1 MLFNLDGVGGG
12 GNGFDDVRPVD
23 RDEKVNV
30 CVQVNMFERIVADFA
45 DKQLHRHVFN
55 QQFVH
60 KALAHSVEELCHVSA
75 GKRLFAY
82 LDVVRGCA
90 VLEVIVRF
98 DQTIA
103 RQSLAQLE
111 RFALKLCWA
120 TPWHGVEVAVALS
133 RGGVGAY
140 FIGPDTN
147 WLTGFGQWGGKE
159 RSGGET
165 LGKG

>member
-1 MLFNLDGVGGG
+1 MFFNLDGVGRGS
-12 GNGFDDVRPVD
+12 NDFDNMRPVD
-23 RDEKVNV
+23 RDKKVDV
-30 CVQVNMFERIVADFA
+30 RIKVNMFERIVADFA

-60 KALAHSVEELCHVSA
+60 KTLAHSVEELCHVSA

-82 LDVVRGCA
+82 LDVIGGGA
-90 VLEVIVRF
+90 ILEVIVRF

-103 RQSLAQLE
+103 RQGLAQLE
-111 RFALKLCWA
+111 RPALKLCWA
-120 TPWHGVEVAVALS
+120 TPWHGVKVAVALC

-147 WLTGFGQWGGKE
+147 WLIGGGGE
-159 RSGGET
+159 EGGGGET
-165 LGKG
+165 LGRK